1 MNKFPDSG
9 FTLIEMM
16 VTVAVAAILMSVG
29 VPSFQQLIQSNRV
42 TTQTNEFVAALNL
55 ARSEAIKRGSRITV
69 CKSSTS
75 TSCAASGGWQQGW
88 IIFMDNN
95 NNASAD
101 DGTGSIL
108 RVYGALSD
116 VTLTGNTHVASYV
129 SYVASG
135 STQLAGGGFQ
145 AGTLT
150 LCPGSGATKGRTLVL
165 SRTGRLS
172 LSEYVCP

>member
-1 MNKFPDSG
+1 MNNLPKSG

-55 ARSEAIKRGSRITV
+55 ARSEAIKRGTRITI

-75 TSCAASGGWQQGW
+75 TSCAGSGGWQQGW
-88 IIFMDNN
+88 IIFTDNN
-95 NNASAD
+95 NNAAAD

-116 VTLTGNTHVASYV
+116 VTLTGNTNVASYV

-135 STQLAGGGFQ
+135 STQLTGGGFQ

-150 LCPGSGATKGRTLVL
+150 LCPGSGSAKGRSMVL